1 MPERQ
6 RISSGGPWEDRIGYS
21 RAVRVD
27 DHVWVSGTTG
37 THPDGTIPDGTYAQ
51 TRLALA
57 TIEAALRE
65 AGATSDE
72 AVGVLLNEHFGRA
85 KPVMTMNQV
94 TRSIRST
101 APRSR
106 RSSAARGRTY
116 ALRMIE

>member
-85 KPVMTMNQV
+85 KPVMTMTQV
-94 TRSIRST
+94 TRSIDRSE
-101 APRSR
+101 APH
-106 RSSAARGRTY
+106 RGRGGHRQRGVGPTPC
-116 ALRMIE
+116 E